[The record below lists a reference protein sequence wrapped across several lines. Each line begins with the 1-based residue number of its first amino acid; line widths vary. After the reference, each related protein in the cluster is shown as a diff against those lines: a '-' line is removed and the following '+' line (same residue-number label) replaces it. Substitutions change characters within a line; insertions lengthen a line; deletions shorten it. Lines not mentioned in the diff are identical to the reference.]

1 MNRANVV
8 YPNDPECS
16 VVTFDVRRPEAV
28 AALHRQHVV
37 LAGYWDVEILV
48 QDPFALVI
56 RLGWASNF
64 AA

>member
-8 YPNDPECS
+8 HPNDPECL
-16 VVTFDVRRPEAV
+16 VVTFDVRKPEAA
-28 AALHRQHVV
+28 AALHRQRVV
-37 LAGYWDVEILV
+37 LAGHLDIKILV
-48 QDPFALVI
+48 QNPFASII